1 MAEIKAARTV
11 TATHGTVMIELLN
24 VGPMTMLILHL
35 LDRAATAIDAFI
47 AKADKALGP
56 WLCPRRNNNDR
67 P

>member
-1 MAEIKAARTV
+1 
-11 TATHGTVMIELLN
+11 MIELLN

>member
-1 MAEIKAARTV
+1 MAEIKAARTL
-11 TATHGTVMIELLN
+11 TATHGTVIR
-24 VGPMTMLILHL
+24 MTLLHL
-35 LDRAATAIDAFI
+35 LDRAVTAIDAFI